1 MAKSTQQLFDV
12 FADRIAEIL
21 RERHELDPR
30 PLLRVNRSQLVVE
43 ALVDDAPP
51 HGRRWHRVRTTAEEL
66 DWTGPD
72 AAAESFVRRYT
83 IARVAAGR

>member
-1 MAKSTQQLFDV
+1 VTKSTEELFDI

-30 PLLRVNRSQLVVE
+30 PLLRVHRSQLVVE
-43 ALVDDAPP
+43 ALVDDTPA
-51 HGRRWHRVRTTAEEL
+51 HGQRWHRVRATAEEL

-83 IARVAAGR
+83 IALVAAGR